1 MKAAVVGAGLAG
13 LGALWHLMQF
23 PQMEAVLFDPKG
35 IGGGASGVSTGLLH
49 PFPGKKALRSWCS
62 KEGMEASFELLA
74 VAEKAI
80 GRPVAEKTGIFRPA
94 ISDQQK
100 RDFKLRAEEDEGAV
114 WKDDPPGLWVPDGT
128 TVYSRL
134 YLEGLWKACAEKGAV
149 FRKEKIESL
158 EQLVDF
164 DAVILALGG
173 DALGFEKCGHLPLK
187 ATKGQTLLCRWLE
200 KLPCSLVSE
209 GHITPTE
216 DPGLCQIGSTYE
228 REFSSLDPVPEKAL
242 GLLEKAAC
250 FHPPARH
257 FEVAEIRAGV
267 RISRP
272 QGYRPVCAKIAPKT
286 WVFTGL
292 GSRGLLYHAWIGKAL
307 AEAVASEWDALRP
320 NDLYK
325 SLSVNG

>member
-1 MKAAVVGAGLAG
+1 MKIAVAGAGLAG
-13 LGALWHLMQF
+13 LGALWHLTQF
-23 PQMEAVLFDPKG
+23 PHIEAVLFDPQG

-49 PFPGKKALRSWCS
+49 PFPGKKALRSWS
-62 KEGMEASFELLA
+62 SREGMEKTFGLLA
-74 VAEKAI
+74 IAEKAL
-80 GRPVAEKTGIFRPA
+80 GRPVFERSGIFRPA

-100 RDFKLRAEEDEGAV
+100 RDFRLRAEEDEEAF
-114 WKDDPPGLWVPDGT
+114 WREDPPGLWIPGAA

-158 EQLVDF
+158 HLDDF
-164 DAVILALGG
+164 DLLILALGG
-173 DALGFEKCGHLPLK
+173 DALGFEHCGNLPLK
-187 ATKGQTLLCRWLE
+187 ATKGQTLLCRWPE

-216 DPGLCQIGSTYE
+216 DPGFCQIGSTYE
-228 REFSSLDPVPEKAL
+228 REFSSLEPVPEKAL
-242 GLLEKAAC
+242 GLLEKAAR

-272 QGYRPVCAKIAPKT
+272 QGYRPICAKIAPKA

-292 GSRGLLYHAWIGKAL
+292 GSRGLLYHAWIGNAL
-307 AEAVASEWDALRP
+307 AEAVASGWDELRP